1 MHAHPRRTRIGRLKS
16 LPVHRLERGALQPR
30 RAIDGAALK
39 KLAESILTEGVIQP
53 IFVRKARRG
62 KFEIVAGERRWH
74 AAKMAGLK
82 SVPTVVGDVSDE
94 AALAIA
100 LIENLHREDLNP
112 IDQALAMQRLTDEFG
127 MTHQEIADMI
137 GKSRAAVTNLL
148 RLLELPVD
156 VQGMV
161 SARTLDMGHARALLA
176 LPREQHQRAAR
187 YVVSERL
194 SVRDVERMA
203 KASPR
208 DGARPVA
215 DESARTSFILAWLR
229 RKVRRSICL
238 RLVKSGRYR
247 LSFSFST
254 PEELRSALEEA
265 GGLADEFERVV
276 AGRHANGAHA
286 ERRGVAR

>member
-1 MHAHPRRTRIGRLKS
+1 MHAHLRRTRIGKLKS
-16 LPVHRLERGALQPR
+16 LPVHRLERGEQQPR
-30 RAIDGAALK
+30 RAIDGIALK

-112 IDQALAMQRLTDEFG
+112 IDQALAMQRLTDDFG
-127 MTHQEIADMI
+127 MTHRQIADMI

-156 VQGMV
+156 VQRLV
-161 SARTLDMGHARALLA
+161 SATAS
-176 LPREQHQRAAR
+176 
-187 YVVSERL
+187 VV
-194 SVRDVERMA
+194 VP
-203 KASPR
+203 AS
-208 DGARPVA
+208 
-215 DESARTSFILAWLR
+215 R
-229 RKVRRSICL
+229 R
-238 RLVKSGRYR
+238 
-247 LSFSFST
+247 
-254 PEELRSALEEA
+254 
-265 GGLADEFERVV
+265 
-276 AGRHANGAHA
+276 
-286 ERRGVAR
+286 